1 MGNEKPLRFALEI
14 QFFAED
20 EQKKDPYG
28 GLIDDSEVKD
38 DADEGEKNADE
49 SEAEKQGGTPA
60 NDGEDETPKPQD
72 RKTNAEYARRRREA
86 EAKEKAE
93 KNRKAT
99 ETDAELQ
106 GYIKGSG
113 GRNTFLDQPIEDEED
128 MRLFELMK
136 QADAKGLDPIKEAL
150 RLQREERIKAAAEAK
165 RQEERA
171 QKDEETRKQSV
182 ENASANIRE
191 LSKVHPECDNA
202 WFKEQWKGG
211 KFKELV
217 LHGFTPL
224 QAYEFLGLEKKDS
237 SKKDGT
243 PNLTKGGESIGRKSI
258 KDMTADEYEKY
269 AIEHYG
275 SL

>member
-14 QFFAED
+14 QFFAD
-20 EQKKDPYG
+20 EGQKTPYD
-28 GLIDDSEVKD
+28 GLIDESEVEDGEEKGEGAD
-38 DADEGEKNADE
+38 GNDAER
-49 SEAEKQGGTPA
+49 QGGTPA
-60 NDGEDETPKPQD
+60 DEGKDEAPKRQD
-72 RKTNAEYARRRREA
+72 RNTNAKFAQMRREA
-86 EAKEKAE
+86 EAKEKAKE
-93 KNRKAT
+93 NNRKAT
-99 ETDAELQ
+99 DKDAELQ

-113 GRNTFLDQPIEDEED
+113 GKNTFLDQPIEDEED

-136 QADAKGLDPIKEAL
+136 QADEKGLDPIKEAL
-150 RLQREERIKAAAEAK
+150 RLQREERIKAAKEAK
-165 RQEERA
+165 LQEERA

-191 LSKVHPECDNA
+191 LAKAHPECDNA

-224 QAYEFLGLEKKDS
+224 QAYDFLGLGKADS
-237 SKKDGT
+237 SKKEGT
-243 PNLTKGGESIGRKSI
+243 PTLTKGGEASGKKSI